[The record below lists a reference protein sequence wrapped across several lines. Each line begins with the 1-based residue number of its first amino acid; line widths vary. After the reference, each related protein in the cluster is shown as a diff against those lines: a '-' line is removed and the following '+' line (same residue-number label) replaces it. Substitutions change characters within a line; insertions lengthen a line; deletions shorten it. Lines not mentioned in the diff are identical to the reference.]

1 MVEIVKENM
10 RRFFKKFF
18 WRFLSRLLELVLL
31 GAIGYG
37 LGMRL
42 VRY

>member
-1 MVEIVKENM
+1 MSESVKQNL
-10 RRFFKKFF
+10 RKFFKKFF
-18 WRFLSRLLELVLL
+18 WRFLSRLLEIVLL

-37 LGMRL
+37 LGLRL